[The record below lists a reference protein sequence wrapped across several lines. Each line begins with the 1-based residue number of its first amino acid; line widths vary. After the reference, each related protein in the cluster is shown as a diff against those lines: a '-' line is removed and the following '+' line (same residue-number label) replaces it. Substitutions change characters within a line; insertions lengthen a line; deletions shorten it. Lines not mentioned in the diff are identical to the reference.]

1 MDQEMNKIDIPE
13 QASEDRPRAKKKTF
27 RRRLRLALRKAYQR
41 TETVRSR
48 LAKGW
53 GKVCFALRSAFDSV
67 AVFFLKIWAV
77 IGPAC
82 RKIGH
87 AVAVA
92 ARAVWKVIGPALKK
106 LWQWVKPTV
115 LFLGDKLKAGASRL
129 GTRFKGLNKAMQI
142 GVGAV
147 SASLVLLLL
156 ALMISAHVSRSAM
169 REAQATPEGGVLPAL
184 TETAIPTEVPTP
196 SPIPEPLQDQVLKK
210 GDDSPTIAVVQT
222 RLMELGYMDSD
233 EPTEHFGSITE
244 AALVRFQT
252 HNELKAD
259 GQVGQTTWELL
270 MNEGVAPCVL
280 QDGDQGDD
288 VEGIQ
293 LRLYELGYLAKNFVT
308 GSYGEKTSAAVAD
321 FQKANALVEDGKV
334 DHETIEALYSEEVVG
349 NFFSKGEIDPTI
361 ATYQE
366 RLKNLGYLAA
376 SYKVKGKMDDTTI
389 SAIRKFQ
396 ESNDLTPDGCL
407 GPTTMSTMDAKDAKA
422 YTLKLGMKG
431 SEVKAVQKRLK
442 ALGYLTSNSQVSGY
456 YGEATEDAV
465 EEFQQR
471 NGLSADG
478 TVGPKTL
485 EKLNSSS
492 AKKAKSPTKAVEAK
506 PKAKATAKPKAT
518 PKATA
523 KTKAKTTAKAKA
535 TAKTKATAKATAK
548 TKAKATAKPKTTKKA
563 TKKPTAKPTPT
574 VSAAKRG
581 VEKLISIAQT
591 KIGCPY
597 SGGAK
602 GPNRFDCSGFV
613 FWCMR
618 QAGFSGGYMTSITWR
633 TTHRYPR
640 ITSMSQI
647 QRGDVLVFKGN
658 SMATG
663 HVGIYLGGGR
673 MIDASSG
680 AGQVRITNSVLSGS
694 YWRNHFLMAYR
705 IYN

>member
-1 MDQEMNKIDIPE
+1 MDQEKNKIDIPE
-13 QASEDRPRAKKKTF
+13 QAQEDRPKAKKNTF
-27 RRRLRLALRKAYQR
+27 RRRLRLALRKAYQK
-41 TETVRSR
+41 TEKVRGK

-53 GKVCFALRSAFDSV
+53 GKVCFALRTAFDTV
-67 AVFFLKIWAV
+67 AAFFLKIWAV
-77 IGPAC
+77 IGPTC

-92 ARAVWKVIGPALKK
+92 ARAVWKVVGPALKK
-106 LWQWVKPTV
+106 LWQWIKPAV
-115 LFLGDKLKAGASRL
+115 LFLGKKVKAGAAYLSAH
-129 GTRFKGLNKAMQI
+129 FKGLNKAMQI

-147 SASLVLLLL
+147 SASLVLLLI
-156 ALMISAHVSRSAM
+156 ALMVSAHVSRTAM
-169 REAQATPEGGVLPAL
+169 REAQATPDGMLPVAGY
-184 TETAIPTEVPTP
+184 TEAPTEAPSP

-244 AALVRFQT
+244 AALMRFQR
-252 HNELKAD
+252 HNDLNAD
-259 GQVGQTTWELL
+259 GHLGEGTWLLL
-270 MNEGVAPCVL
+270 MNEGVQICVM
-280 QDGDQGDD
+280 QNGDEGDD
-288 VEGIQ
+288 VESVQ
-293 LRLYELGYLAKNFVT
+293 TRLYELGYLGKNFIT
-308 GSYGEKTSAAVAD
+308 GTYGEKTSAAVAD
-321 FQKANALVEDGKV
+321 FQKANGIAPDGMV
-334 DHETIEALYSEEVVG
+334 GHETSEVLYSDNVVG
-349 NFFSKGEIDPTI
+349 NFFSKGEVSDTI
-361 ATYQE
+361 AVYQE
-366 RLKNLGYLAA
+366 RLKKLGYLAND
-376 SYKVKGKMDDTTI
+376 YKVKGKMDDATI
-389 SAIRKFQ
+389 TAIRKFQ
-396 ESNDLTPDGCL
+396 DNNDLTPDGCL
-407 GPTTMSTMDAKDAKA
+407 GPTTMSAMDSKEAKS

-442 ALGYLTSNSQVSGY
+442 ALGYLTSNAQVNGY

-465 EEFQQR
+465 EEFQRR

-492 AKKAKSPTKAVEAK
+492 ARKAAV
-506 PKAKATAKPKAT
+506 KAT
-518 PKATA
+518 PKP
-523 KTKAKTTAKAKA
+523 
-535 TAKTKATAKATAK
+535 
-548 TKAKATAKPKTTKKA
+548 TAKPKTTKKPTKTSKTSKVTPKP
-563 TKKPTAKPTPT
+563 TKKATAKPGSKATTKPKTTTKAPSKATPKPANT
-574 VSAAKRG
+574 SNKRG
-581 VEKLISIAQT
+581 VEKLIAIAESR
-591 KIGCPY
+591 IGCPY

-602 GPNRFDCSGFV
+602 GPNKFDCSGFV
-613 FWCMR
+613 YWCMK

-633 TTHRYPR
+633 TTKRYPR

-663 HVGIYLGGGR
+663 HVGFYLGSGK

-680 AGQVRITNSVLSGS
+680 AGQVRITNTILSGS